1 MWYITGDTS
10 VSLRLDWIFCWTGDR
25 EREREREGLEGCYVM
40 CALDLMERE
49 IGKPSIIVKTYLYFH
64 TRTHS
69 FMLKG
74 MTNNFPKDYY

>member
-1 MWYITGDTS
+1 MFLLG
-10 VSLRLDWIFCWTGDR
+10 WTGSFVGQGI